1 MTARL
6 LMEGAGSAACTH
18 AAPVA
23 AAKAMLARS
32 YEQQGYQAESAIWRN
47 QFLMGAK
54 ELRQG
59 VQVRPS
65 SSQNADMIAAVPTQ
79 ELLDSVSTRLDPSKL
94 GGRTMGIN
102 LVMPDRQESAG
113 VEVTRTTM
121 IARMTPLKQPNVTIT
136 GPRRALL
143 ALLFLKMPLA
153 QLEMMGI
160 KVEGDRAAAEAWLN
174 AIEPI
179 PAGFKI
185 VEP

>member
-1 MTARL
+1 
-6 LMEGAGSAACTH
+6 
-18 AAPVA
+18 
-23 AAKAMLARS
+23 
-32 YEQQGYQAESAIWRN
+32 
-47 QFLMGAK
+47 
-54 ELRQG
+54 
-59 VQVRPS
+59 
-65 SSQNADMIAAVPTQ
+65 MIAAVPTQ